1 MKHTLFDLRECLFDN
16 LLDDEEYI
24 KESIELASK
33 KAGCEILNVYTHK
46 FQPQGV
52 TGFAMLAESHLSIH
66 TWPES
71 KYSAIDIFTC
81 GRNMKPKL
89 ASQFLIESLE
99 ASNYLLKTI
108 ARDYPSYIKDQIRE
122 PT

>member
-46 FQPQGV
+46 FEPQGV

-66 TWPES
+66 TWPQ
-71 KYSAIDIFTC
+71 YSIAKCDIFTC
-81 GRNMKPKL
+81 SYHNKPKD
-89 ASQFLIESLE
+89 AIE
-99 ASNYLLKTI
+99 YL
-108 ARDYPSYIKDQIRE
+108 KDRFHSMEVIRW
-122 PT
+122 TCDRSTDIDMVL